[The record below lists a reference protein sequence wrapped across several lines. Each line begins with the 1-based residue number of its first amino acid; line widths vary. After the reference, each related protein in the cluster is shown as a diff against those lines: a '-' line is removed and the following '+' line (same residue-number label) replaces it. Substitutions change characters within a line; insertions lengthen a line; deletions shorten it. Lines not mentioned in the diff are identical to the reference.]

1 MTLHALRDDALQS
14 APDGFA
20 LKLGLPWIRSLP
32 VSSLVEL
39 EVTVDG
45 KPVAEPRVE
54 ADAADWW
61 FLQDRLDVHGDR
73 PLTPG
78 AHRVVVGFRLVV
90 PYLQAGPDGP
100 LVLPF
105 RIERDLVLDADAPSS
120 RRSAPRSGSGAGV
133 ADVAERHPD
142 AERAAQPRDEAYGAG
157 VADVAERHPD
167 AERAAQPRDEASGA
181 GVADVAERHPDA
193 ERAAQ
198 PRDEARWTLAA
209 SGFNVTPLVI
219 AADRPATDL
228 VVDLARNVARVVEL
242 EPGQLW
248 RSFPKP
254 EDAEVVAFRDRL
266 AASGGSVSI
275 VGASLDDWTGAGRS
289 LDDDERLAF
298 LLPQLRAASRVG
310 AQGVRLPIGQAGG
323 ALLQRL
329 VPHLEQ
335 LDLVLLEEIQGQ
347 QTPDSPATSA
357 ALDSIAALDHP
368 LVRVLVDISML
379 MPALPPS
386 YLERLRAGGI
396 PHDLVARLEND
407 WRDPATAEAVVTH
420 LRSGAVPGAIH
431 TLYMNLLVRF
441 GRSDATVLRGILP
454 LVGAFHLKFWDL
466 DDSNG
471 RVSNPIRDVGTLLR
485 GSDFTGTLCSE
496 WGGHEWLDDDPYEI
510 TRGHLELARHAL
522 AQGASLTAR
531 TPNR

>member
-142 AERAAQPRDEAYGAG
+142 AERAAQPRDEA
-157 VADVAERHPD
+157 
-167 AERAAQPRDEASGA
+167 
-181 GVADVAERHPDA
+181 
-193 ERAAQ
+193 
-198 PRDEARWTLAA
+198 RWTLAA

-275 VGASLDDWTGAGRS
+275 VGASLDDWTGAGRR

-379 MPALPPS
+379 MPALPLS

-407 WRDPATAEAVVTH
+407 WRDPATAEAVVTR
-420 LRSGAVPGAIH
+420 LRSGAVPGAVH

-466 DDSNG
+466 DDSDG

-496 WGGHEWLDDDPYEI
+496 WGGHEWLDDDPFEI
-510 TRGHLELARHAL
+510 TRGHLELARDAL

>member
-14 APDGFA
+14 APDGFT
-20 LKLGLPWIRSLP
+20 LRLGLPWIRSLP
-32 VSSLVEL
+32 VSSLVDL

-45 KPVAEPRVE
+45 EPVAEPRVE

-61 FLQDRLDVHGDR
+61 FLQDRLDVRGDR
-73 PLTPG
+73 PLAAG
-78 AHRVVVGFRLVV
+78 AHQVVVGFRLVV
-90 PYLQAGPDGP
+90 PYLQAGPGGP
-100 LVLPF
+100 LALPF
-105 RIERDLVLDADAPSS
+105 RIERDLVLDAGAPSS
-120 RRSAPRSGSGAGV
+120 RRSAPRSGSGAA
-133 ADVAERHPD
+133 ADG
-142 AERAAQPRDEAYGAG
+142 Y
-157 VADVAERHPD
+157 
-167 AERAAQPRDEASGA
+167 
-181 GVADVAERHPDA
+181 PDA

-248 RSFPKP
+248 RTFPAP
-254 EDAEVVAFRDRL
+254 EDAEVDAFRDRL
-266 AASGGSVSI
+266 AAAGGSVSI
-275 VGASLDDWTGAGRS
+275 VGASLDDWTGAGQR

-310 AQGVRLPIGQAGG
+310 AQGVRLPIGQAGR

-379 MPALPPS
+379 MPALPLS

-420 LRSGAVPGAIH
+420 LRSGAVPGAVH

-466 DDSNG
+466 DDSDG

-510 TRGHLELARHAL
+510 TRGHLELARDAL